1 MISGLW
7 WILWQ
12 QYQETE
18 MINPIIAI
26 FIILL
31 LVFLSYSIRE
41 VVIPPEKRG
50 VLLDDKGILFQ
61 QTSLGRMLGKIARKN
76 IIAIDIE
83 EAKHIKYVMISFML
97 SDSQYS
103 NTFWLWKYWSK
114 KFPLEGYL
122 PIHTDDLEIEF
133 DELWQWINSYWNQYG

>member
-1 MISGLW
+1 M
-7 WILWQ
+7 
-12 QYQETE
+12 
-18 MINPIIAI
+18 
-26 FIILL
+26 
-31 LVFLSYSIRE
+31 FLSYSIRE

-83 EAKHIKYVMISFML
+83 ETKHIKYVMISFML

-103 NTFWLWKYWSK
+103 NTF
-114 KFPLEGYL
+114 
-122 PIHTDDLEIEF
+122 
-133 DELWQWINSYWNQYG
+133 